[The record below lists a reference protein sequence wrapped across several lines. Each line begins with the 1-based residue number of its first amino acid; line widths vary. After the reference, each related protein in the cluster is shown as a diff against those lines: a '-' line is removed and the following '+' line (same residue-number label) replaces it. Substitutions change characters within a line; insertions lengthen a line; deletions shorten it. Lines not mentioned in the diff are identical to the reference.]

1 MVSQGLTPK
10 SDTHFESIWILA
22 FLSDKCDSWSNYQ
35 LNYLP
40 QQGEILTQRS
50 NLTTQR
56 AKKTLISCIW
66 YRSRFRHKAGLLRT
80 FPPFFPETRKLESA
94 VYSEQ
99 NIFSWHITSAECTEK
114 NLSPW
119 SRIWSI
125 SSHLY
130 FFSNR
135 RRNWASKHINLSSS
149 SIHHLNVLY
158 RHVSRSWWM
167 RPQANKDIY
176 KILKSNY

>member
-40 QQGEILTQRS
+40 QRGEILTQRS

-56 AKKTLISCIW
+56 AKNTLISCIC

-99 NIFSWHITSAECTEK
+99 NIFFLAYHFCWTHRE
-114 NLSPW
+114 N
-119 SRIWSI
+119 SI
-125 SSHLY
+125 SMKQDLIDIFPPLLLFES
-130 FFSNR
+130 
-135 RRNWASKHINLSSS
+135 ATELSSQTHKSLVFLDS
-149 SIHHLNVLY
+149 SLE
-158 RHVSRSWWM
+158 RSVSTC
-167 RPQANKDIY
+167 IE
-176 KILKSNY
+176 ILMNASTSK

>member
-40 QQGEILTQRS
+40 QRGEILTQRS

-56 AKKTLISCIW
+56 AKNTLISCIC

-80 FPPFFPETRKLESA
+80 FPPFFPETRKLVSA

-99 NIFSWHITSAECTEK
+99 NIFFLAYHFCWTHRE
-114 NLSPW
+114 NSPW

-135 RRNWASKHINLSSS
+135 RRNWAAKHINLSSS

-167 RPQANKDIY
+167 RPQANKDI
-176 KILKSNY
+176 